1 MIYQR
6 PKGTRDLY
14 GREVERIEGI
24 NNQARNFFKLHG
36 FAEIKTPTFESREL
50 FVRSIGE
57 HTDIVEKEM
66 YTFEHDKKLYVL
78 RPEGTA
84 SVLRAVL
91 ENKIGLPVRFLYI
104 GLMFRKEKPQKGR
117 YREFLQIGIEIIG
130 ESAPFYDAE
139 TINLAN
145 SFLNSAGM
153 TQFIIEINSIGC
165 PLCRKQYKAQLHT
178 YLQPEMNN
186 LCPDCLRRFEKNF
199 LRIFDC
205 KNDNCQKIYSSA
217 PKITDSLC
225 DECKGHYEQT
235 KKFLDRY
242 NIEYEE
248 NKKLVRG
255 LDYYT
260 RTVFEFKLKGLGAQD
275 TIIAG
280 GRYDLLMRELGGK
293 DTPCI
298 GWAMGVERML
308 LALPENLPRIEKLGT
323 FFIAIMGEQLFDEAI
338 KLRELIINKGR
349 ICFVGNPLASI
360 KAQFKEA
367 NHYQAD
373 YVIVYGEDEANQQIY
388 TVKDMASGE
397 QKRVA
402 KSDIEQFIMQ
412 T

>member
-6 PKGTRDLY
+6 PKGTRDIY
-14 GREVERIEGI
+14 GRELERIECV
-24 NNQARNFFKLHG
+24 NNQARDFFKLNG
-36 FAEIKTPTFESREL
+36 FTEIKTPTFESIEL

-91 ENKIGLPVRFLYI
+91 ENRIGLPARFLYI

-117 YREFLQIGIEIIG
+117 YREFLQIGIEMIG

-139 TINLAN
+139 AINLAKL
-145 SFLNSAGM
+145 FLNSVGIE
-153 TQFIIEINSIGC
+153 QFVIEINSIGC
-165 PLCRKQYKAQLHT
+165 PLCRTEYKEILNNH
-178 YLQPEMNN
+178 LQPEINN

-205 KNDNCQKIYSSA
+205 KNENCQTIYSTA
-217 PKITDSLC
+217 PKITDGLC
-225 DECKGHYEQT
+225 DECSLHYQKT
-235 KKFLDRY
+235 KEFLKRFG
-242 NIEYEE
+242 IEYKE

-275 TIIAG
+275 TIVAG
-280 GRYDLLMRELGGK
+280 GRYDLLMRELGGN

-298 GWAMGVERML
+298 GWAMGVERMI
-308 LALPENLPRIEKLGT
+308 LALADHLPMIEKPRK
-323 FFIAIMGEQLFDEAI
+323 FFIAIIGEPLFDEAI
-338 KLRELIINKGR
+338 TLRKIIINNNK
-349 ICFVGNPLASI
+349 ICIIGNPLDSI
-360 KAQFKEA
+360 KSQLKDA
-367 NHYQAD
+367 NHYQSD
-373 YVIVYGEDEANQQIY
+373 YVIIYGEDEVKQQIY
-388 TVKDMASGE
+388 TVKNMASGE
-397 QKRVA
+397 QKRVP
-402 KSDIEQFIMQ
+402 KFDIEQFIIKA
-412 T
+412 